1 VRALR
6 IALLPLGIALG
17 LAAEWAAYDS
27 ENVPLAI
34 ADFAVGA
41 LLIVC
46 GAVAWERRPGSR
58 VGALMSLAGFTW
70 FLGTLFE
77 PALFLHRGPLV
88 HLHLSYPT
96 GRLPTRLARVV
107 VVVAY
112 VDAAIEPLARNDALT
127 LGLSGAVALAAFQV
141 FRGTSGTA
149 RKAGGP
155 ALAAALAFA
164 GVLAFAALGRLAGWN
179 DDTILWVY
187 DVVIAS
193 VAVGLLVDLLRGRW
207 ADAVVTGL
215 VVDLGAT
222 SDAGTLRAKLAG
234 ALGDPSLV
242 VGYRLPGTERFVD
255 EAGRHIELPPPGS
268 GRVITPIEDRGEQV
282 AVLVHD
288 EALLTDRTL
297 LESVAAA
304 ARIAVANPRLQAEAR
319 ARADEL
325 EASRRRIVE
334 AGDGQRRRLE
344 EELREGAERRLETV
358 GALLAEARAATRTD
372 GDAIAELEGD
382 LARARDE
389 LREFAQGIHPSAL
402 DEGGLMPALAQLAG
416 RLPLPVE
423 IRGEVG
429 RLPEPVETALFFV
442 CSEALANVAKH
453 ASASHA
459 AIRVKH
465 EHDRVVVE
473 VADDGIGAADPA
485 RGTGLRGLA
494 DRVEAL
500 GGHLRVASPAG
511 GGTRLEVEIRAG
523 AGETRV
529 GPTRPG
535 GSVSPPASASRA
547 RRGAS

>member
-1 VRALR
+1 M
-6 IALLPLGIALG
+6 ALLPLGIALG

-27 ENVPLAI
+27 DKVPLAV

-41 LLIVC
+41 LLIAC
-46 GAVAWERRPGSR
+46 GAVAWERRPASR

-70 FLGTLFE
+70 FLGTLFA

-96 GRLPTRLARVV
+96 GRLPTRFARGVV
-107 VVVAY
+107 AVAY
-112 VDAAIEPLARNDALT
+112 VDAAIAPLAKNDALT
-127 LGLSGAVALAAFQV
+127 LALSGAVALAAFQV
-141 FRGTSGTA
+141 FRGTSGLA

-164 GVLAFAALGRLAGWN
+164 GVLAFAAVGRLAGWN

-215 VVDLGAT
+215 VVDLGTT

-242 VGYRLPGTERFVD
+242 VGYRLPGSGRFVD
-255 EAGRHIELPPPGS
+255 EAGRHVELPPRGS
-268 GRVITPIEDRGEQV
+268 GRVITPIEDRDEQV

-288 EALLTDRTL
+288 EALVADRTL
-297 LESVAAA
+297 LDSVAAA

-334 AGDGQRRRLE
+334 AGDAQRRRLE
-344 EELREGAERRLETV
+344 EELREGAERRLEKV
-358 GALLAEARAATRTD
+358 GALLADARTTAATD
-372 GDAIAELEGD
+372 GEAIAALEGE
-382 LARARDE
+382 LATARRE
-389 LREFAQGIHPSAL
+389 LREFALGIHPSAL
-402 DEGGLMPALAQLAG
+402 TEGGLMPALAELAE
-416 RLPLPVE
+416 RLPLRVE
-423 IRGEVG
+423 IRGDAG
-429 RLPEPVETALFFV
+429 RLPEPVAAAVFFV
-442 CSEALANVAKH
+442 CSEAVTNAVKH
-453 ASASHA
+453 ASAS
-459 AIRVKH
+459 RVSIDVRA
-465 EHDRVVVE
+465 EPQRVVATIV
-473 VADDGIGAADPA
+473 DDGVGGASPND
-485 RGTGLRGLA
+485 GTGLRGLA

-500 GGHLRVASPAG
+500 GGRLRLESPPG
-511 GGTRLEVEIRAG
+511 GGTNLGVEI
-523 AGETRV
+523 
-529 GPTRPG
+529 P
-535 GSVSPPASASRA
+535 SSP
-547 RRGAS
+547 